1 MKTLPRSAGYTEER
15 ILIKSGISLI
25 AGIDEVGKGAL
36 AGPVIAGAVILPPF
50 PNQIWTHG
58 IRDSKLMSSNQRL
71 KAFQKII
78 RHSVAYNCGISSS
91 IEIDRFGISK
101 ATYLAMER
109 ALKGLNLRP
118 DFLLID
124 GYPLPSSSIPQK
136 HLVHGDSLSL
146 SIASASIVAKV
157 TRDQIME
164 NLDIAYPLYNFKS
177 HKGYGTKKHLQSLS
191 LHGASIIHRLSFKR
205 VVPF

>member
-124 GYPLPSSSIPQK
+124 EMVIHSDQFESGLSVNLTANFFIEENNILSNNLNGTLESGIYQVVNDISIHQSDT
-136 HLVHGDSLSL
+136 L
-146 SIASASIVAKV
+146 IV
-157 TRDQIME
+157 E
-164 NLDIAYPLYNFKS
+164 P
-177 HKGYGTKKHLQSLS
+177 GTDFL
-191 LHGASIIHRLSFKR
+191 FT
-205 VVPF
+205 

>member
-71 KAFQKII
+71 NAFQKII

-109 ALKGLNLRP
+109 AIKGLNLRP

-164 NLDIAYPLYNFKS
+164 NLDIAYPLYDFKS

-191 LHGASIIHRLSFKR
+191 LHGSSIIHRLSFKR